1 MALGNS
7 MKQRLFLI
15 DGSGYIFRAYYAVR
29 PLTTSKGLPTN
40 ALYGFTSMLLKLFR
54 DEKPDHVAVVFD
66 AGRKTFR
73 NKLYPDYK
81 ANRAEP
87 PEDLVPQFPYFRKIV
102 QALNI
107 CCLEV
112 EGFEADDVIG
122 TVAKQLEEKNL
133 DTVIITAD
141 KDLMQLVNDKITLWD
156 TMRDRKV
163 GLSEVKT
170 RFQVG
175 PEKVTDIFG
184 LAGDTSDNI
193 PGIPGIGEKT
203 AMKLV
208 GEYGSL
214 ESVLENVGKLKG
226 KLKEH
231 VEQNIDQARL
241 SKRLATIITDVPVK
255 FDFRDFELR
264 EPDHKELRALF
275 EELEFQTL
283 LSQLTPQ
290 KTLESSGYHLVSS
303 EGGLKKVVEKCLHAE
318 ALAFDLETTSL
329 DVRVAEIVGVAL
341 SCQEGEAYYVP
352 MAPYVLGILR
362 PLLEN
367 KKVSRWAQNAKYDAA
382 VLKRYG
388 IHVFPVQ
395 CDTMIASYLLHPE
408 ERHNLDFLAQKYL
421 KHKMTTYE
429 DVTGKGKKQINFS
442 EVEVQTAKDYACE
455 DADVTYRLASIFLPL
470 IKKEGLDRL
479 YEDIEMPLVEV
490 LMAMETSGVLLDVA
504 LLKKLSKEYE
514 TRLHQIESRIF
525 ESAGQSFNINS
536 PKQLGKILFEA
547 LNLPVIRK
555 TKTGYSTDVDVLME
569 LRSHHDIA
577 AHILDYRSLSKL
589 ISTYIDALPSLVDPK
604 TGRVHTSFN
613 QTITATGRLSSSNPN
628 LQNIPVRTDEGRRI
642 REAFIAQKGC
652 DVLSVDY
659 SQIELRLLAH
669 ISEDPKLM
677 NAFCQNEDIHRQ
689 TAMEVFDVQG
699 DRVTPEMRS
708 MGKTI
713 NFGILYGQTP
723 HGLSQQLGISMNEA
737 SDYIRRFYE
746 KFSRVK
752 EYKEEILKE
761 VHKTQMAQT
770 LKGRRR
776 HFPDINSHNANV
788 RNLAERMAFNMIF
801 QGSAADII
809 KKVMIEIYQKFVQRS
824 LKSRMI
830 LQVHDELVFE
840 VDRSEK
846 EAVQEIVVTTMEGGM
861 DLKVPLKVDVG
872 WGDNWAKAH

>member
-1 MALGNS
+1 
-7 MKQRLFLI
+7 
-15 DGSGYIFRAYYAVR
+15 
-29 PLTTSKGLPTN
+29 
-40 ALYGFTSMLLKLFR
+40 
-54 DEKPDHVAVVFD
+54 
-66 AGRKTFR
+66 
-73 NKLYPDYK
+73 
-81 ANRAEP
+81 
-87 PEDLVPQFPYFRKIV
+87 
-102 QALNI
+102 
-107 CCLEV
+107 
-112 EGFEADDVIG
+112 
-122 TVAKQLEEKNL
+122 
-133 DTVIITAD
+133 
-141 KDLMQLVNDKITLWD
+141 
-156 TMRDRKV
+156 
-163 GLSEVKT
+163 
-170 RFQVG
+170 
-175 PEKVTDIFG
+175 
-184 LAGDTSDNI
+184 
-193 PGIPGIGEKT
+193 
-203 AMKLV
+203 
-208 GEYGSL
+208 
-214 ESVLENVGKLKG
+214 
-226 KLKEH
+226 
-231 VEQNIDQARL
+231 
-241 SKRLATIITDVPVK
+241 
-255 FDFRDFELR
+255 
-264 EPDHKELRALF
+264 
-275 EELEFQTL
+275 
-283 LSQLTPQ
+283 
-290 KTLESSGYHLVSS
+290 
-303 EGGLKKVVEKCLHAE
+303 
-318 ALAFDLETTSL
+318 
-329 DVRVAEIVGVAL
+329 
-341 SCQEGEAYYVP
+341 
-352 MAPYVLGILR
+352 
-362 PLLEN
+362 
-367 KKVSRWAQNAKYDAA
+367 
-382 VLKRYG
+382 
-388 IHVFPVQ
+388 
-395 CDTMIASYLLHPE
+395 
-408 ERHNLDFLAQKYL
+408 
-421 KHKMTTYE
+421 
-429 DVTGKGKKQINFS
+429 
-442 EVEVQTAKDYACE
+442 
-455 DADVTYRLASIFLPL
+455 
-470 IKKEGLDRL
+470 
-479 YEDIEMPLVEV
+479 
-490 LMAMETSGVLLDVA
+490 
-504 LLKKLSKEYE
+504 
-514 TRLHQIESRIF
+514 
-525 ESAGQSFNINS
+525 
-536 PKQLGKILFEA
+536 
-547 LNLPVIRK
+547 
-555 TKTGYSTDVDVLME
+555 ME